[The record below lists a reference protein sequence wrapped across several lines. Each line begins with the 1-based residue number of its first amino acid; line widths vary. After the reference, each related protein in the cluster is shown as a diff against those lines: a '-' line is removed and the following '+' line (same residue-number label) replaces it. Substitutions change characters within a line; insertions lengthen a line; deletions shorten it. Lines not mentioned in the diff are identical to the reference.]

1 MNERPVIDRLIA
13 ERIAEAEASRLTHDP
28 TRGGRVRRRVGGW
41 LIDLGETIAAT
52 PSRREAH

>member
-1 MNERPVIDRLIA
+1 MNERTVIDRLIA

-28 TRGGRVRRRVGGW
+28 ARGRRVRRRVGGW

-52 PSRREAH
+52 QSRREAH